1 MKAAW
6 LEGQNG
12 LPEQACRE
20 GIHTFCET
28 LVLSLPVDV
37 LLHEQVEA
45 VVKVAPHVRVKMNPP
60 NALWVRGSLYPV
72 QLGDKAA
79 PTVHYNVS
87 GQFSMIIYFSFFK
100 KKHTL
105 TQDHLGKFPP
115 PTPQKKSFY

>member
-6 LEGQNG
+6 QEGRNG
-12 LPEQACRE
+12 LPERAYRE
-20 GIHTFCET
+20 GKLHSFCET
-28 LVLSLPVDV
+28 FVLSLPVDV

-60 NALWVRGSLYPV
+60 DALWVRGSLDPV

-87 GQFSMIIYFSFFK
+87 GQFSMIICFSF
-100 KKHTL
+100 L
-105 TQDHLGKFPP
+105 
-115 PTPQKKSFY
+115 